1 MMKKLNKY
9 DFMVIDEFDSD
20 ICKRVRIYED
30 ESGKIHVFDEFDSE
44 ITKIVRVIKK

>member
-1 MMKKLNKY
+1 MKKLNKH

-30 ESGKIHVFDEFDSE
+30 ECGKIHVFDEFNSE
-44 ITKIVRVIKK
+44 ITKIVKVIKK